1 MFGIVGVLV
10 IADITL
16 LLPPTLV
23 SSARLR
29 REQKEYEGNK
39 VSALIV
45 KILHSPDYINIF
57 FTIG

>member
-10 IADITL
+10 IADIAL

-29 REQKEYEGNK
+29 RGQKEYEGNK

-45 KILHSPDYINIF
+45 NTTLTRLH
-57 FTIG
+57 